1 MNLQLFQFS
10 DTSLHCAYII
20 RDYLPKEEML
30 NLDETIRELTKK
42 DSMNRQTNVKANM
55 TSYTA
60 LQDSSKCGS
69 FFQKVAHSIDAIIKL
84 RGRNGQDVFCYNFVD
99 SWGMR
104 HKKDDYTVEHSHL
117 PCFWSGAYYTYVP
130 EPKPFVEFR
139 EFNQKVKLETNMLLL
154 FPGSLLHKVSK
165 NESEED
171 RISMAFN
178 INMEKQV

>member
-1 MNLQLFQFS
+1 MNLELIQFS
-10 DTSLHCAYII
+10 SESVYTVYII

-30 NLDETIRELTKK
+30 KLDNLIRELTEE

-55 TSYTA
+55 TSYSA
-60 LQDSSKCGS
+60 LQDKSKFGF
-69 FFQKVAHSIDAIIKL
+69 FFQKVAHSVDAIIKL
-84 RGRNGQDVFCYNFVD
+84 RGKHGKDFFNYNFVD

-104 HKKDDYTVEHSHL
+104 HRKNDYTVMHAHL
-117 PCFWSGAYYTYVP
+117 PCLWSGAYYTYVP
-130 EPKPFVEFR
+130 KPEPFMEFI
-139 EFNQKVKLETNMLLL
+139 EFNREVKLETNMLVL
-154 FPGSLLHKVSK
+154 FPAFVLHKVSR